1 MGGKGVNEM
10 ELNWIESKKVGGL
23 QDLRCI
29 GVAGVFAA
37 PHPMW
42 TP

>member
-10 ELNWIESKKVGGL
+10 GLNGIESKKVGGL
-23 QDLRCI
+23 QDLRCRA
-29 GVAGVFAA
+29 VAGGFAA